1 VTDFRLYF
9 VRHGESVANLS
20 DRNGDKRPDDADRLS
35 ELGWEQA
42 RSLGRRLEGEGLE
55 LIMASPM
62 TRAQETAQ
70 GIAEVLDLPI
80 ETDEDLFEV
89 RQSDAFYAASPDYG
103 DTGTLSWMPTAE
115 PDFAEPGAESFNDVV
130 ARVRRVQER
139 LGEVAAEKRI
149 VAVSH
154 HNFLHFF
161 LGVVMFGERF
171 EPALVPGLFQ
181 AGHANTGIT
190 IFERYAS
197 RPFDGLDL
205 PGWVLTTWND
215 RAHL

>member
-1 VTDFRLYF
+1 MSDLTLYF

-20 DRNGDKRPDDADRLS
+20 DRNGDKRPGDADRLS
-35 ELGWEQA
+35 DLGWEQA
-42 RSLGRRLEGEGLE
+42 RDLGRRLEGEGLE
-55 LIMASPM
+55 LIVASPM

-70 GIAEVLDLPI
+70 GIAEVLGLPV

-103 DTGTLSWMPTAE
+103 DTGTLRWMPTAD
-115 PDFAEPGAESFNDVV
+115 PDFAESGAESFNEIV
-130 ARVRRVQER
+130 ARVRRVMDRLADVASER
-139 LGEVAAEKRI
+139 RV

-161 LGVVMFGERF
+161 LGVVLFGDAF
-171 EPALVPGLFQ
+171 APWMVPALYH

-190 IFERYAS
+190 IFERNAS
-197 RPFDGLDL
+197 RPFDGAELS
-205 PGWVLTTWND
+205 GWFLTTWND